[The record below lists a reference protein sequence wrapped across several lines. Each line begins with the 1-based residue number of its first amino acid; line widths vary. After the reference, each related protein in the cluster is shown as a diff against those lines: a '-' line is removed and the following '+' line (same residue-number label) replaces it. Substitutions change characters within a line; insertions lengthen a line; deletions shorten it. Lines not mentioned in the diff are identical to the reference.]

1 MSPSELARLSDSEI
15 VEYIIKL
22 PATEGAQAL
31 ASDEAQAAFVEMRR
45 RYARNGDVP
54 RSPSGRIRSANS
66 VELDPQRWRLAWY
79 RRRLTMRA
87 VSQLAG
93 KCSGWA
99 NVIAHK
105 GYANYFVLDAIAAE
119 LGEVTDDLIYEVASD
134 RERLRLALA

>member
-1 MSPSELARLSDSEI
+1 MSPTDIAHLSDEEI
-15 VEYIIKL
+15 VEFLVKL
-22 PATEGAQAL
+22 PTGEGAQAL
-31 ASDEAQAAFVEMRR
+31 ASDAAHAAFLELRR
-45 RYARNGDVP
+45 RYAQHTDVP

-87 VSQLAG
+87 VSELAG

-99 NVIAHK
+99 NVIARK
-105 GYANYFVLDAIAAE
+105 GCANYYVLDSIAAE

-134 RERLRLALA
+134 RERLRMSFA